1 MTDDVLVHL
10 QGRAFPVVCVKDLIG
25 FAWRMPKNLEAGM
38 FSGSQ
43 PNSSTPLIF
52 RLISHAYPAFSKK
65 QTRLS

>member
-1 MTDDVLVHL
+1 MTYWCICKAGPSQLS
-10 QGRAFPVVCVKDLIG
+10 VKDLIG